1 MTRIVTQGV
10 HLNLAKTKLRYSIGR
25 DRPIETCVRRFTPMV
40 RNAAGLLWAVLFG
53 YIAVS
58 MPMDM
63 SNMTMRPV
71 NGNVLTVVGI
81 FAVVGLV
88 GFLFITRVRPKR
100 VDNSGV

>member
-1 MTRIVTQGV
+1 
-10 HLNLAKTKLRYSIGR
+10 
-25 DRPIETCVRRFTPMV
+25 MV